1 MCKHDV
7 SVPVQKPET
16 FSYRCLKKIDT
27 GAFKQ
32 DLSHAVSQVS
42 SISDYNNH
50 LCCVLDK
57 HAPLCRCTVRTR
69 KPTPW
74 FSSTAE
80 QFCELKRERRQAERR
95 WLKSKLTVHK
105 QIYDSIKQKVTNLVD
120 KAKQAYYSAK
130 IQSSTTCKQLFQ
142 NFNTIL
148 GKSRYSPLPSTFDS
162 DDLPNVFS
170 DYFAEKIRTIR
181 NNFPPP
187 NPTACPDTSFA
198 GNPLLTFESVTDE
211 FVLKIINSASVK
223 SCELDPIP
231 TTLLY
236 ENLDI
241 FLPTTTNIINTSLTT
256 GIVPRDLKTA
266 IVKPL
271 LKKPSLDKN
280 LLENYRPISNLS
292 FLSKILEKV
301 VLHKLLSRLPENNLS
316 NPFQSAYRA
325 GHSTE
330 TVLLRIVNDTLSALD
345 NDNISVFLL
354 LDLSAAFDTI
364 DHQIFL
370 SRLNSV
376 FGIQS
381 TALQWFHSYLSD
393 RYQST
398 SVSNSSSSP
407 SQLMYGVPQGSVLGP
422 ILFVLYTTPL
432 SDIKGNHSLNHQLFA
447 DDTQLQ
453 KSAPLSEVTNLT
465 KKLNACTDN
474 IKTWTTENQLKLN
487 DDKTEALLFPFSSS
501 LKPSTVP
508 LLDSITLGSHN
519 IPFSDSAKNLGF
531 ILDSKLPMKKH
542 VIKICQTAYFE
553 LKRID

>member
-1 MCKHDV
+1 MCKLDV

-16 FSYRCLKKIDT
+16 FSYRCLEKIDT

-32 DLSHAVSQVS
+32 DLSYAVSQVN
-42 SISDYNNH
+42 SISDYSNH
-50 LCCVLDK
+50 LCSVFDK
-57 HAPLCRCTVRTR
+57 HAPLCRCKVRTR

-74 FSSTAE
+74 FSSIAQ

-105 QIYDSIKQKVTNLVD
+105 QIYDSIKQKVTNLAD

-130 IQSSTTCKQLFQ
+130 IQCRTTCKQLFQ
-142 NFNTIL
+142 NVNTIL
-148 GKSRYSPLPSTFDS
+148 GKSRSSPLPSTFDS

-170 DYFAEKIRTIR
+170 DYFTEKIRSIR
-181 NNFPPP
+181 NNFPSP

-198 GNPLLTFESVTDE
+198 GNPLLTFEPVTDE
-211 FVLKIINSASVK
+211 FVLKIINSASAK

-241 FLPTTTNIINTSLTT
+241 LLPTITNIINTTLTT

-266 IVKPL
+266 VVKPL
-271 LKKPSLDKN
+271 LKKPSLDKK
-280 LLENYRPISNLS
+280 S
-292 FLSKILEKV
+292 FEKLPYHFYLPFLPKILEKV
-301 VLHKLLSRLPENNLS
+301 VLHKLLSHLQENNLS

-330 TVLLRIVNDTLSALD
+330 TILLRIVNDILSALD
-345 NDNISVFLL
+345 NDNISVLL
-354 LDLSAAFDTI
+354 LLGLSAAVDTI
-364 DHQIFL
+364 DHQILL

-381 TALQWFHSYLSD
+381 IALQWFHSYLSD

-398 SVSNSSSSP
+398 SVNNSSSSP

-422 ILFVLYTTPL
+422 ILFVLYTTPF
-432 SDIKGNHSLNHQLFA
+432 SDIIANHSVNHQLFA

-453 KSAPLSEVTNLT
+453 KSAPLSEVTSLT
-465 KKLNACTDN
+465 KELNACTD
-474 IKTWTTENQLKLN
+474 
-487 DDKTEALLFPFSSS
+487 D
-501 LKPSTVP
+501 
-508 LLDSITLGSHN
+508 
-519 IPFSDSAKNLGF
+519 
-531 ILDSKLPMKKH
+531 
-542 VIKICQTAYFE
+542 IKI
-553 LKRID
+553 